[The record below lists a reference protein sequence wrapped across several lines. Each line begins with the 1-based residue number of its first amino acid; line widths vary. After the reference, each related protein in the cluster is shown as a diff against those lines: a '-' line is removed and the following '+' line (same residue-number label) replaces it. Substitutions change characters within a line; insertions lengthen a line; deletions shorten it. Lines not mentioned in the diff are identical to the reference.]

1 MAACSVFLVLA
12 CFVALVAASRR
23 VEAAPRLARAMSV
36 SDGVPFVPSDG
47 VPVRLD
53 TEPGRRLARGSISP
67 MPSSLSP
74 AHAIFGELNAR
85 RMLTPM
91 PVIDDAWELGTGPID
106 LRGRR

>member
-1 MAACSVFLVLA
+1 MAAVSVFLVIA
-12 CFVALVAASRR
+12 CFAALVAASRR
-23 VEAAPRLARAMSV
+23 IEAAPRLQRAMSV

-53 TEPGRRLARGSISP
+53 TESSRRFARGSISP
-67 MPSSLSP
+67 VPSSLSP

-91 PVIDDAWELGTGPID
+91 PVIDDGWEPVGHD
-106 LRGRR
+106 LRSRN